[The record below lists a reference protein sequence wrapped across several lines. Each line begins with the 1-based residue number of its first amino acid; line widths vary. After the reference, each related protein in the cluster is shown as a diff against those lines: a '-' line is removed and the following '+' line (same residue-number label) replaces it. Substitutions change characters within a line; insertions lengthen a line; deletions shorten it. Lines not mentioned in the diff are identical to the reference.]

1 MERQYMYLEIEK
13 KWRKKIKLYTKQY
26 IHAYTKY
33 SENMKYSKAKIRIL
47 TVLEMKILI

>member
-1 MERQYMYLEIEK
+1 MLKISLETEK
-13 KWRKKIKLYTKQY
+13 KWRKKIKMYTKQY